1 MNVELIDVS
10 CVVAW
15 LKNKK
20 KGKGHKKPLFSSNIV
35 IEKNPIVSITLS
47 QAKKKYDLI
56 EK

>member
-20 KGKGHKKPLFSSNIV
+20 KGKGHKKPLFLPNIV
-35 IEKNPIVSITLS
+35 IEKKHRVHRVNYIVTNKEEI
-47 QAKKKYDLI
+47 
-56 EK
+56 